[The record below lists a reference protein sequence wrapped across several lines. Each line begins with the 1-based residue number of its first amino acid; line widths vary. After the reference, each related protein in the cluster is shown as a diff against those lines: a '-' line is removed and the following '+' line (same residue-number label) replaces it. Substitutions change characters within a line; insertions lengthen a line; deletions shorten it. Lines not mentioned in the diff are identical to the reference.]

1 MNTPNYSL
9 KAVEEFQSRF
19 QKEPQVYRSPGRI
32 NLIGEH
38 IDYNNGWVMPA
49 GIDKETTFCFLEN
62 GTDTFRIYSINQQE
76 QVSFTLKNYRS
87 ITTSWAKFIIGVIDE
102 FLKKGAKIPAF
113 DGVLEG
119 NVPFGSGLSSSASL
133 ECAVAYGLNDQ
144 FNLGFSRVELAQL
157 AQAAENNYVGV
168 NCGIM
173 DQFASVFS
181 KENHVFKLD
190 CDTLTFEYFP
200 CDLGQYT
207 LVLANSLVHHSLAD
221 SEYNTR
227 RMECESALQKLG
239 NGKKINFRD
248 LNKADLEEYRK
259 HLTPIEFNRI
269 QFVLEEIDRV
279 QEAAKALQN
288 QDFEHLGQLLYGSHN
303 GLQHLY
309 EVSCPELDF
318 MVDFARGYEGILGSR
333 MMGGGFGGCTIN
345 LIEESQ
351 SEKFMDQLSKAYQT
365 QFGIKPEFYPVK
377 IGEGSSKVELESL

>member
-1 MNTPNYSL
+1 MPNYSL
-9 KAVEEFQSRF
+9 QAVEEFQTRF
-19 QKEPQVYRSPGRI
+19 HKAPHIYRSPGRI

-62 GTDTFRIYSINQQE
+62 GTETFLIYSINQQE
-76 QVSFTLKNYRS
+76 EISFTLENYNS
-87 ITTSWAKFIIGVIDE
+87 ITTTWAKFIIGVIDE
-102 FLKKGAKIPAF
+102 FLKKGKTIPAF
-113 DGVLEG
+113 DAVLEG

-133 ECAVAYGLNDQ
+133 ECAVAFGLNDRFQ
-144 FNLGFSRVELAQL
+144 LGFSRVELAQL

-190 CDTLTFEYFP
+190 CDSLTFEYFP

-207 LVLANSLVHHSLAD
+207 LILANSLVHHSLAD

-227 RMECESALQKLG
+227 RMECESALLKLG

-248 LNKADLEEYRK
+248 LQKNELEQYRK
-259 HLTPIEFNRI
+259 LLSPIEFNRI
-269 QFVLEEIDRV
+269 QFVLEEIERV
-279 QEAAKALQN
+279 DEAAKALQK
-288 QDFEHLGQLLYGSHN
+288 QDFEKLGKLLYGSHE

-309 EVSCPELDF
+309 EVSCKELDF
-318 MVDFARGYEGILGSR
+318 MVDFAREFDGILGSR

-351 SEKFMDQLSKAYQT
+351 SELFMKELSQAYQAR
-365 QFGIKPEFYPVK
+365 FGIKPEFYPVK
-377 IGEGSSKVELESL
+377 IGEGSSKVELELEE